1 MEENQLFSC
10 DEIQL
15 IENEQFIRKK
25 NKILRQSELILQK
38 LGNQTAEK
46 YSKLNALSPPPKV
59 SKGEKH
65 QGLPFVVLDYP
76 RYFSKTDIFAIRTMI
91 WWSKAYSVSLIL
103 KGKYLTEYLK
113 ALNKNLVNSD
123 GLFYTQIGDIWENEL
138 TNEVN
143 SKTKISE
150 TAEFV
155 KLSFQFPLS
164 ELNNLKINYLTSLEK
179 LLNLINYEGY

>member
-1 MEENQLFSC
+1 
-10 DEIQL
+10 
-15 IENEQFIRKK
+15 
-25 NKILRQSELILQK
+25 
-38 LGNQTAEK
+38 
-46 YSKLNALSPPPKV
+46 
-59 SKGEKH
+59 
-65 QGLPFVVLDYP
+65 
-76 RYFSKTDIFAIRTMI
+76 MI

-103 KGKYLTEYLK
+103 KGKYLKEYLK

-138 TNEVN
+138 NNKVN

-179 LLNLINYEGY
+179 LLNLINYD

>member
-1 MEENQLFSC
+1 MEENQQFSC

-15 IENEQFIRKK
+15 IENEQFIRQK
-25 NKILRQSELILQK
+25 NKILRQSELLLQE

-46 YSKLNALSPPPKV
+46 YLKLDPLSPPPKV

-76 RYFSKTDIFAIRTMI
+76 RVFKKTDIFAVRTMI

-103 KGKYLTEYLK
+103 KGKYLQEYLK
-113 ALNKNLVNSD
+113 PLNKNLAKSH
-123 GLFYTQIGDIWENEL
+123 GLFYTQDEDIWENEL
-138 TNEVN
+138 SNKVSST
-143 SKTKISE
+143 TKISE
-150 TAEFV
+150 AADFV

-179 LLNLINYEGY
+179 LFNLINYERH